1 MSEKKIKGQI
11 KYPVYDVN
19 QQLDFIVKLC
29 QTVNFDPKRLI
40 TLILAEFIC
49 NLQMISVKSN
59 QGYYKSFLSYIEHSN
74 KIADDLKKL
83 EKEIQKNA

>member
-19 QQLDFIVKLC
+19 QQMDFIVNLC
-29 QTVNFDPKRLI
+29 KTVNFDPKQLI
-40 TLILAEFIC
+40 TLILADFIC

-59 QGYYKSFLSYIEHSN
+59 QGYYKTRKPYNSL
-74 KIADDLKKL
+74 DL
-83 EKEIQKNA
+83 I

>member
-11 KYPVYDVN
+11 KYPVYNVEE
-19 QQLDFIVKLC
+19 QMDFIVNLC
-29 QTVNFDPKRLI
+29 KTVNFDPKQLI

-59 QGYYKSFLSYIEHSN
+59 QGYYKAFLSYIEHSN

-83 EKEIQKNA
+83 ESEVKKNG

>member
-19 QQLDFIVKLC
+19 QQMDFIVNLC
-29 QTVNFDPKRLI
+29 KTVSFDPKQLI

-49 NLQMISVKSN
+49 NLQMISIKSN
-59 QGYYKSFLSYIEHSN
+59 QGYYKTFLSFIEHSN

-83 EKEIQKNA
+83 EMEVKKHA

>member
-19 QQLDFIVKLC
+19 QQMDFIVNLC
-29 QTVNFDPKRLI
+29 KTVDFDPQRLI

-49 NLQMISVKSN
+49 NLQMISVRSN
-59 QGYYKSFLSYIEHSN
+59 QGFYKAFLSYIEHSN
-74 KIADDLKKL
+74 KVADDLKKL
-83 EKEIQKNA
+83 EKEIQKNG